1 MKIILATITTLLLF
15 SFAFGQTTATT
26 ADDKIN
32 AEIKQLFKDAETD
45 FASMQGE
52 VQNRGGGIITY
63 QTAKNYFQSAGF
75 TNWFRYY
82 EADKTIGLQFSGS
95 GTSAK
100 QVFNLVKEKFKTIAK
115 NTNSEKAKSPIEI
128 KSSGNSDEVFVKGQ
142 KIALLQEN
150 SDKYLMWFYSNRS
163 AWFEFN
169 TLSQIKSMN
178 ALFSFFK
185 AEIGQQDLFKESI
198 DKTPKD
204 NKKSA
209 TNDESLAKQ
218 CKDFYDKDEYPKAIE
233 ACTEAIKLNGDNA
246 DLYHRRGLSYYVTP
260 DKPKTGLDALT
271 SFGSANKNAAIADLT
286 KCTELAPTKP
296 DCFYALGFVQL
307 QTLEKNRLDKA
318 AQSFSEAIRLKSTDK
333 NVYFLRAEAYREYYS
348 RDEFFGKKDKQIRQ
362 RKELAVADYTKDIE
376 LRPTSYDSQLGR
388 GLVYLDL
395 EKYDLAVA
403 DFTKALDLLNASGE
417 QNPDYRREILGNRA
431 RAYMNL
437 GKNTEYCNDMKAIG
451 KACEK

>member
-1 MKIILATITTLLLF
+1 M
-15 SFAFGQTTATT
+15 
-26 ADDKIN
+26 
-32 AEIKQLFKDAETD
+32 
-45 FASMQGE
+45 
-52 VQNRGGGIITY
+52 
-63 QTAKNYFQSAGF
+63 
-75 TNWFRYY
+75 
-82 EADKTIGLQFSGS
+82 QFSGS

-100 QVFNLVKEKFKTIAK
+100 QVFNLVKGLFKSNA
-115 NTNSEKAKSPIEI
+115 EI

-150 SDKYLMWFYSNRS
+150 SNKYVMWLYSNRS

-178 ALFSFFK
+178 ALFSYFE
-185 AEIGQQDLFKESI
+185 AEIDLINAQQDLNKESI

-209 TNDESLAKQ
+209 NNDESLAKQ

-318 AQSFSEAIRLKSTDK
+318 AKSFSEAIRLKSTDK

-348 RDEFFGKKDKQIRQ
+348 RDEFFDKKDKQIRQ

-376 LRPTSYDSQLGR
+376 LRPTSHDSQMGR

-395 EKYDLAVA
+395 EKYDLSVA